1 MSTLSLNLA
10 LESVIVAIEV
20 LVTYSIC
27 LETNITQPENNFAQN
42 LPIFRQLSS
51 HSVKKPISIIDDIF
65 NTTKLFFSSCQFRRL
80 LAAYNIAFHWSVHR
94 LRKRLWSVKRNLHD
108 ITQLGVNHGAESA

>member
-20 LVTYSIC
+20 LVTYSI
-27 LETNITQPENNFAQN
+27 LTQPENNFAQN

-51 HSVKKPISIIDDIF
+51 HSVKKPIIIIDDIF